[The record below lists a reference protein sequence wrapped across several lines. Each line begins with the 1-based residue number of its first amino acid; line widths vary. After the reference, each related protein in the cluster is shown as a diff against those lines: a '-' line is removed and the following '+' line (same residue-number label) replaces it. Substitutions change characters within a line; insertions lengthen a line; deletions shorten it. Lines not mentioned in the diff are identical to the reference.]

1 MASSYTGRRSS
12 YPTVD
17 PRVYQ
22 QAQQAIIDAQKA
34 KEIAVAQER
43 GRAAQAEREFKAEQ
57 EIARQK
63 AQMAANI
70 AKQSAAA
77 SLLTTQTNSAWNLA
91 KAKQDAEKNKKTVTR
106 KMIGPDQSEITYH
119 LTPEENAALDAKLD
133 AEKKAPE
140 IKKLTAER
148 QALADE
154 IDKKGWKGWG
164 LSDRRN
170 TLKKL
175 DDQLKELQP
184 PANLLGSTDIVN
196 PTAPVAPVAPIAPT
210 PRGFIGGPGKNTFLD
225 LSNPEIAKAT
235 EGMNREQTNAYAINR
250 NNQGAATTAPADLLR
265 SDSFPLGYNPA
276 HGSFQMQ
283 PDPQTER
290 GVPVE
295 QPVASPNILGAPV
308 PQDAPIADFNPGP
321 QDVSTTGIPAPHVQ
335 HLIANPKLSDFF
347 DKKYGAGAA
356 AKVLQ
361 DTMAK
366 DESQP

>member
-17 PRVYQ
+17 PRIYQ
-22 QAQQAIIDAQKA
+22 QVQQAIIDAQKA
-34 KEIAVAQER
+34 KEIAVDQER
-43 GRAAQAEREFKAEQ
+43 GRAAQAERDFKAEQ
-57 EIARQK
+57 EISRQK

-77 SLLTTQTNSAWNLA
+77 SLFASQT
-91 KAKQDAEKNKKTVTR
+91 KAKQDAEKNKKTITR
-106 KMIGPDQSEITYH
+106 KMIGPDQSEIIYH
-119 LTPEENAALDAKLD
+119 FTPEENAALDAKLD
-133 AEKKAPE
+133 ADKKAPE

-184 PANLLGSTDIVN
+184 PKNLLGSTDIVN

-250 NNQGAATTAPADLLR
+250 NNQGAPPGDLLGSTDAIMGPFP
-265 SDSFPLGYNPA
+265 SDFRPA
-276 HGSFQMQ
+276 VGDLRQAEMDSQ
-283 PDPQTER
+283 PIAP
-290 GVPVE
+290 
-295 QPVASPNILGAPV
+295 PNILRAPV

-356 AKVLQ
+356 AKVMQ